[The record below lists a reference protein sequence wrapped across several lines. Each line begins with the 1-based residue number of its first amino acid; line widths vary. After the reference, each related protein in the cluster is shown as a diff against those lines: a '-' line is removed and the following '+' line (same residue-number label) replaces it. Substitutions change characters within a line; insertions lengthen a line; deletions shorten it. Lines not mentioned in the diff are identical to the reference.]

1 MPKLW
6 AETVETH
13 RQEVR
18 EAILDATGSLV
29 QSRGL
34 LSVTMS
40 DIAEATGIGRA
51 TLYKYFPDVEM
62 ILSAWHQRHVETH
75 LAELKRIQQRMAD
88 PVTRLQAVLER
99 YADICRKRRRHGDDE
114 LAAVLHRSTQVR
126 KLQRKLLDLI
136 SALVADA
143 AEAGAVRQDVPA
155 EELASYCVHA
165 LAAAGNSSTTAVD
178 RLVDVVWTGITST
191 PSRQT
196 HGVDSASSETGRT
209 DNTKSINDRKL
220 APGGRAEDGEPTPD

>member
-6 AETVETH
+6 TETVETH

-34 LSVTMS
+34 LAVTMS

-51 TLYKYFPDVEM
+51 TLYKYFPDVEI
-62 ILSAWHQRHVETH
+62 ILSAWHRRHVEAH
-75 LAELKRIQQRMAD
+75 LAELRRIQQRTAD
-88 PVTRLQAVLER
+88 PVARLQAVLER

-114 LAAVLHRSTQVR
+114 LAAVLHRSAEVR
-126 KLQRKLLDLI
+126 KLQRQLLDLI
-136 SALVADA
+136 SGLVAEA
-143 AEAGAVRQDVPA
+143 AAVGAVRQDVPA

-165 LAAAGNSSTTAVD
+165 LAAAGDSSTTTID
-178 RLVDVVWTGITST
+178 RLLDLVWTGITST
-191 PSRQT
+191 RSTQSDVR
-196 HGVDSASSETGRT
+196 HGASQ
-209 DNTKSINDRKL
+209 
-220 APGGRAEDGEPTPD
+220 PD

>member
-1 MPKLW
+1 
-6 AETVETH
+6 VETH

-34 LSVTMS
+34 LAVTMS

-62 ILSAWHQRHVETH
+62 ILSAWHQRHVEAH
-75 LAELKRIQQRMAD
+75 LAQLKRIQERTAD
-88 PVTRLQAVLER
+88 PVTRLQAVLGT

-126 KLQRKLLDLI
+126 KSQRQLLDLI
-136 SALVADA
+136 STLVADA
-143 AEAGAVRQDVPA
+143 AGAGAVRQDVPA

-165 LAAAGNSSTTAVD
+165 LAAAGNSSTTAMD
-178 RLVDVVWTGITST
+178 RLLDVVWTGITSA
-191 PSRQT
+191 PSTQI
-196 HGVDSASSETGRT
+196 HGVDSVPSETGRT
-209 DNTKSINDRKL
+209 DEHQKHR
-220 APGGRAEDGEPTPD
+220 

>member
-1 MPKLW
+1 VPKLW
-6 AETVETH
+6 TETVETH

-34 LSVTMS
+34 LAVTMS

-62 ILSAWHQRHVETH
+62 ILSAWHQRHVEAH
-75 LAELKRIQQRMAD
+75 LAELRRIQQRTAD
-88 PVTRLQAVLER
+88 PVARLQAVLRR

-114 LAAVLHRSTQVR
+114 LAAVLHRSAEVR
-126 KLQRKLLDLI
+126 KLQRQLLDLL
-136 SALVADA
+136 SGLVAEA
-143 AEAGAVRQDVPA
+143 AAAGAVRQDVPA

-165 LAAAGNSSTTAVD
+165 LAAAGNSSATAID
-178 RLVDVVWTGITST
+178 RLLDLVWTGITST
-191 PSRQT
+191 RSTQSHVR
-196 HGVDSASSETGRT
+196 HSASQ
-209 DNTKSINDRKL
+209 
-220 APGGRAEDGEPTPD
+220 PD

>member
-6 AETVETH
+6 TETVESH

-34 LSVTMS
+34 LAVTMS

-51 TLYKYFPDVEM
+51 TLYKYFPEVEM
-62 ILSAWHQRHVETH
+62 ILSAWHQRHVEAH
-75 LAELKRIQQRMAD
+75 LAELRAIQERTTD
-88 PVTRLQAVLER
+88 PVARLQAVLRR

-114 LAAVLHRSTQVR
+114 LAAVLHRSAEVR
-126 KLQRKLLDLI
+126 KLQRQLLDLI
-136 SALVADA
+136 SGLVAQA
-143 AEAGAVRQDVPA
+143 AATGAVRQDVPA

-165 LAAAGNSSTTAVD
+165 LAAAGDSSTTAID
-178 RLVDVVWTGITST
+178 RLLGVVWTGITST
-191 PSRQT
+191 RSTQSHVRHNVSQ
-196 HGVDSASSETGRT
+196 
-209 DNTKSINDRKL
+209 
-220 APGGRAEDGEPTPD
+220 PD

>member
-6 AETVETH
+6 TETVETH

-34 LSVTMS
+34 LAVTMS

-62 ILSAWHQRHVETH
+62 ILSAWHQRHVEAH
-75 LAELKRIQQRMAD
+75 LAELGRIQQRTTD
-88 PVTRLQAVLER
+88 PVGRLQAVLRR
-99 YADICRKRRRHGDDE
+99 YADISRKRRRHGDDE
-114 LAAVLHRSTQVR
+114 LAAVLHRSAEVR
-126 KLQRKLLDLI
+126 KSQRQLLALI
-136 SALVADA
+136 SGLVAEA
-143 AEAGAVRQDVPA
+143 AAAGAVRQDVPA

-165 LAAAGNSSTTAVD
+165 LAAAGDSSTAAID
-178 RLVDVVWTGITST
+178 RLLDLVWTGITST
-191 PSRQT
+191 RGSQSHVR
-196 HGVDSASSETGRT
+196 HGASQ
-209 DNTKSINDRKL
+209 
-220 APGGRAEDGEPTPD
+220 PD

>member
-51 TLYKYFPDVEM
+51 TLYKYFPDVET

-126 KLQRKLLDLI
+126 KLQRQLLDLI
-136 SALVADA
+136 AALVADA

-191 PSRQT
+191 PSKQT
-196 HGVDSASSETGRT
+196 HGVDSASS
-209 DNTKSINDRKL
+209 
-220 APGGRAEDGEPTPD
+220 